1 MQMKEM
7 LDLLGITKENLRYYE
22 KMGLVSSSR
31 KENGYRVFNEQDV
44 EQLKKVSLLRR
55 LC

>member
-31 KENGYRVFNEQDV
+31 KENGYRVFNDQDPGDPERHKRTV
-44 EQLKKVSLLRR
+44 
-55 LC
+55 